1 MSKQKI
7 VSIIEGAII
16 IALGVLVAIFGPDPV
31 LDTYVGIVSIVFGA
45 ALLLASIIGYTQTKL
60 LALSGLVLACVA
72 ISLGTGLLLNENG
85 ITLGWIFPIL
95 VYALLGLG
103 VALIIYGAFLLGKKF
118 LFTGI
123 GQVVIGVLLVVF
135 SILYILVPDFRTA
148 FWIIVGILIA
158 LYGVFFIISAFL
170 VKKK

>member
-7 VSIIEGAII
+7 ITIIEGAII
-16 IALGVLVAIFGPDPV
+16 IALGVLVAIFGPAPV

-45 ALLLASIIGYTQTKL
+45 ALLIASIIGYAQTKL
-60 LALSGLVLACVA
+60 LGLPGLVLACVA
-72 ISLGTGLLLNENG
+72 ISLGIGLLLNENG
-85 ITLGWIFPIL
+85 ISLGFIFPIL

-135 SILYILVPDFRTA
+135 SLLYILVPDFRNA